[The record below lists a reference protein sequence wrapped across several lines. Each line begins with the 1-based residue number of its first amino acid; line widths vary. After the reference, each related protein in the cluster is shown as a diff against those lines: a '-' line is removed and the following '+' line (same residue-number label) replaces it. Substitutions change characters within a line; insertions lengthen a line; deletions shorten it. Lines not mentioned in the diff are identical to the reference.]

1 MFVPIP
7 YPFKQDTHTHTH
19 THLKVNVC
27 LISGKKVQKPI
38 RTTAPIS
45 DNERSDMK

>member
-19 THLKVNVC
+19 LKVNVC
-27 LISGKKVQKPI
+27 LLSGKKVQKPI
-38 RTTAPIS
+38 RTTVPIP